1 MVNQGELDSRS
12 PVREPDGV
20 QSCLRDHN
28 KKHIFAPNLLARVD
42 MPGKFLEAGGVRTY
56 YEEYGEGKPLVML
69 HGDLWNIECF
79 SEQVAPLSKRFRL
92 IMPERRGHGR
102 SSDVTAHWS
111 YSLFANDT
119 AVFMDALRLRP
130 AHLLGHS
137 GGANIALEVAVA
149 RPDLVDALVLVSG
162 DKEIRL
168 TAEQRGK
175 ALSRTV
181 DDLRRRAPF
190 IAESVER
197 VTPDGKRRLP
207 QIFEKTKELYAD
219 WGVSPQRL
227 AALNVRTL
235 LMIGDHDFVSVE
247 ECSSLAKMIPGVQLC
262 VVPGADHGLM
272 RRRPELVNTILL
284 DFLTDKSP

>member
-1 MVNQGELDSRS
+1 M
-12 PVREPDGV
+12 
-20 QSCLRDHN
+20 
-28 KKHIFAPNLLARVD
+28 
-42 MPGKFLEAGGVRTY
+42 RTY

-79 SEQVAPLSKRFRL
+79 SEQVGPLSKRFRL

-102 SSDVTAHWS
+102 SPDVKAVWS
-111 YSLFANDT
+111 YPLFANDT
-119 AVFMDALRLRP
+119 GAFMDALGLQS

-162 DKEIRL
+162 DKEIKL
-168 TAEQRGK
+168 TEEQRRR

-181 DDLRRRAPF
+181 DDFRRRAPF

-197 VTPDGKRRLP
+197 VTPDGRRRLS

-219 WGVSPQRL
+219 WSVPPERL
-227 AALNVRTL
+227 AALNARTL
-235 LMIGDHDFVSVE
+235 IMAGDHDFSPVE
-247 ECSSLAKMIPGVQLC
+247 ECSSLAKMIPGAQLC

-272 RRRPELVNTILL
+272 RRRPELVNAILL
-284 DFLTDKSP
+284 DFLAEESD